1 MPQNASHRKT
11 LRQPKA
17 PTGELG
23 NTFGRAKR
31 PLLTAPSLS
40 LGLLTPLAFV
50 VILVASSLVL
60 PPASVALSSVCPIG
74 VPSSCGPMASMHVLR
89 NQHGTAEPRGFGVS
103 IASREGQYRAP
114 QTSGTGW
121 FIQWTLCLAN
131 DTLFSGNYGCSFND
145 APQGMAWDPLT
156 GDMYVTNDGSNGLY
170 GSYSNVLIVN
180 GTNDSVVASVAVGEG
195 PCAAT
200 FDPLNDQVYVA
211 NCNADDRV
219 SVINGMTG
227 KNLGNISVGYEPDAI
242 AVDTV
247 NGEVYVAN
255 FNGTSTADSNVSVID
270 GATDKTVGS
279 VTVGVSS
286 PNGIVYDAATGD
298 FYVVG
303 FSNVTVINGSTNRVV
318 NYYSLPYSVLNGE
331 ASPIAYDSV
340 NGDLYIGGSSCGCLM
355 VVDAANGALVAS
367 LPMENPIGANGVG
380 PVLVDPSTGNILAD
394 LTGGAPTLGN
404 VSVIDGATNTI
415 LGNVTMPG
423 SELDGLARDGA
434 SGNVYVSTYDTGS
447 LSILSQGTGYPLSF
461 KESGLPAGTG
471 WSVTTNGIS
480 QGSNTSSISTIEP
493 NGTYAYTVGAVS
505 GYTASPSSGSATVNG
520 VSQTVAITFTPST
533 SATYAVTFSESGLPS
548 GTTWSVTLNSQTLSS
563 TTSTITFS
571 EPNGTY
577 SYTVGAVSGYTASP
591 SSGTVTVNGAPPT
604 VAITFTPSTSATYA
618 VTFSESGLPPGTSW
632 SVTLNGQT
640 LSSGTSTI
648 LFSEPNGTYSYTVGA
663 VSGYTVSPSSG
674 SVSVNGAS
682 QTVAIAFTPTSYLVW
697 FTETG
702 LPAGTSWS
710 ATLNAQTLTSTGST
724 ITFSETD
731 GGYAYTVGSVNG
743 YIASPSSG
751 TVAVNGAS
759 QTVYIAFNPSTA
771 ATYPVTFSE
780 AGLPAGTNW
789 SVALGGSMSSS
800 TSSTVTFHVVNGSYA
815 FTVGNVPGYTA
826 SPLSGSL
833 TVNGA
838 PVSQPITFSHLP
850 PDQYSVVFTE
860 FGLPSGTTWL
870 VTLGGQ
876 SLSSVGTTIT
886 YVEPNGTYAFTVGA
900 EKGFTATPASGK
912 LIVSGSSDVTSITF
926 TPVTPINFAVTFT
939 EAGLPSGTAWSVTL
953 NGTTQATNR
962 NSITF
967 VEGNGTY
974 AFTIGPVPGYRANL
988 SSGSVI
994 VSGKSVTQAITFVPT
1009 GSGRYSVTF
1018 LETGLPAGTAWSV
1031 TFNGTT
1037 QSSTATSVVFT
1048 NYLNNTYT
1056 YSVGALTGYTATPA
1070 SGSMT
1075 ISGDSKSVSIT
1086 FTPSTSATYAVTFT
1100 ESGLPSGTSWSVTV
1114 GTTTHISTGSTIAF
1128 TEVNGTYSYTVGAV
1142 AGYTATPSSGS
1153 VTVNGVAK
1161 AVSIAFAKASAGT
1174 TYAVTFSESGLPS
1187 GTNWWVTLDGS
1198 TMSFTT
1204 ATITFQEANGSY
1216 SFTIGTVNGYTGS
1229 PSSGMIKVN
1238 GAPVSQP
1245 ITLTSSTS
1253 PGNGNQTTGFLGLP
1267 GYEGYVLIGTLG
1279 VLVVIAVALAV
1290 VKRQGRNRRPE
1301 VGYPPAQSTLPPPP
1315 ENP

>member
-1 MPQNASHRKT
+1 MAGSRGGRGAGVWLGVVLPVFIVLVLIVPAVPALGSHPVNSSASHGALTVTQAQTVKMGHPSVHPLSSGT
-11 LRQPKA
+11 AQITVYIVPGNCGGVWIPSPSTGTYFTNDTNGTIPSGTYPIQPNSCF
-17 PTGELG
+17 G
-23 NTFGRAKR
+23 NAA
-31 PLLTAPSLS
+31 PLLKVMTRGSI
-40 LGLLTPLAFV
+40 TWY
-50 VILVASSLVL
+50 ASN
-60 PPASVALSSVCPIG
+60 SSI
-74 VPSSCGPMASMHVLR
+74 
-89 NQHGTAEPRGFGVS
+89 S
-103 IASREGQYRAP
+103 IPNG
-114 QTSGTGW
+114 TSGTL
-121 FIQWTLCLAN
+121 TLVYGTAHVTVYIVPGNCGGVWIPSLGVDSGAPYFTN
-131 DTLFSGNYGCSFND
+131 DTTGMVPSGTY
-145 APQGMAWDPLT
+145 
-156 GDMYVTNDGSNGLY
+156 
-170 GSYSNVLIVN
+170 
-180 GTNDSVVASVAVGEG
+180 
-195 PCAAT
+195 
-200 FDPLNDQVYVA
+200 
-211 NCNADDRV
+211 
-219 SVINGMTG
+219 
-227 KNLGNISVGYEPDAI
+227 
-242 AVDTV
+242 
-247 NGEVYVAN
+247 
-255 FNGTSTADSNVSVID
+255 
-270 GATDKTVGS
+270 
-279 VTVGVSS
+279 
-286 PNGIVYDAATGD
+286 
-298 FYVVG
+298 
-303 FSNVTVINGSTNRVV
+303 
-318 NYYSLPYSVLNGE
+318 
-331 ASPIAYDSV
+331 
-340 NGDLYIGGSSCGCLM
+340 
-355 VVDAANGALVAS
+355 
-367 LPMENPIGANGVG
+367 PIGAN
-380 PVLVDPSTGNILAD
+380 PC
-394 LTGGAPTLGN
+394 
-404 VSVIDGATNTI
+404 
-415 LGNVTMPG
+415 
-423 SELDGLARDGA
+423 
-434 SGNVYVSTYDTGS
+434 SGNYFDKAIGS
-447 LSILSQGTGYPLSF
+447 GGITWYPSNDSISVTNASNGVLTLYMSPSPYFLISIQ
-461 KESGLPAGTG
+461 ESGLPTGTS
-471 WSVTTNGIS
+471 WSVTLNS
-480 QGSNTSSISTIEP
+480 QTLSSTTSTITFNEP
-493 NGTYAYTVGAVS
+493 NGTYAYTVGAVV
-505 GYTASPSSGSATVNG
+505 GYTASPSSGTVTVNG
-520 VSQTVAITFTPST
+520 APRTITITFTPST
-533 SATYAVTFSESGLPS
+533 SATYAVTFGESGLPS
-548 GTTWSVTLNSQTLSS
+548 GTFWSVTLNGQTLSS

-860 FGLPSGTTWL
+860 SGLPSGTTWL

>member
-1 MPQNASHRKT
+1 
-11 LRQPKA
+11 
-17 PTGELG
+17 
-23 NTFGRAKR
+23 
-31 PLLTAPSLS
+31 
-40 LGLLTPLAFV
+40 
-50 VILVASSLVL
+50 
-60 PPASVALSSVCPIG
+60 
-74 VPSSCGPMASMHVLR
+74 
-89 NQHGTAEPRGFGVS
+89 
-103 IASREGQYRAP
+103 
-114 QTSGTGW
+114 
-121 FIQWTLCLAN
+121 
-131 DTLFSGNYGCSFND
+131 
-145 APQGMAWDPLT
+145 MAWDPLT

-563 TTSTITFS
+563 TTSTITFN

-577 SYTVGAVSGYTASP
+577 AYTVGAVVGYTASP
-591 SSGTVTVNGAPPT
+591 SSGTVTVNGAPR
-604 VAITFTPSTSATYA
+604 
-618 VTFSESGLPPGTSW
+618 
-632 SVTLNGQT
+632 
-640 LSSGTSTI
+640 
-648 LFSEPNGTYSYTVGA
+648 
-663 VSGYTVSPSSG
+663 
-674 SVSVNGAS
+674 
-682 QTVAIAFTPTSYLVW
+682 
-697 FTETG
+697 
-702 LPAGTSWS
+702 
-710 ATLNAQTLTSTGST
+710 T
-724 ITFSETD
+724 IT
-731 GGYAYTVGSVNG
+731 
-743 YIASPSSG
+743 
-751 TVAVNGAS
+751 
-759 QTVYIAFNPSTA
+759 
-771 ATYPVTFSE
+771 
-780 AGLPAGTNW
+780 
-789 SVALGGSMSSS
+789 
-800 TSSTVTFHVVNGSYA
+800 
-815 FTVGNVPGYTA
+815 
-826 SPLSGSL
+826 
-833 TVNGA
+833 
-838 PVSQPITFSHLP
+838 
-850 PDQYSVVFTE
+850 
-860 FGLPSGTTWL
+860 
-870 VTLGGQ
+870 
-876 SLSSVGTTIT
+876 
-886 YVEPNGTYAFTVGA
+886 
-900 EKGFTATPASGK
+900 
-912 LIVSGSSDVTSITF
+912 
-926 TPVTPINFAVTFT
+926 
-939 EAGLPSGTAWSVTL
+939 
-953 NGTTQATNR
+953 
-962 NSITF
+962 
-967 VEGNGTY
+967 
-974 AFTIGPVPGYRANL
+974 
-988 SSGSVI
+988 
-994 VSGKSVTQAITFVPT
+994 
-1009 GSGRYSVTF
+1009 
-1018 LETGLPAGTAWSV
+1018 
-1031 TFNGTT
+1031 
-1037 QSSTATSVVFT
+1037 
-1048 NYLNNTYT
+1048 
-1056 YSVGALTGYTATPA
+1056 
-1070 SGSMT
+1070 
-1075 ISGDSKSVSIT
+1075 
-1086 FTPSTSATYAVTFT
+1086 
-1100 ESGLPSGTSWSVTV
+1100 
-1114 GTTTHISTGSTIAF
+1114 
-1128 TEVNGTYSYTVGAV
+1128 
-1142 AGYTATPSSGS
+1142 
-1153 VTVNGVAK
+1153 
-1161 AVSIAFAKASAGT
+1161 
-1174 TYAVTFSESGLPS
+1174 
-1187 GTNWWVTLDGS
+1187 
-1198 TMSFTT
+1198 
-1204 ATITFQEANGSY
+1204 
-1216 SFTIGTVNGYTGS
+1216 
-1229 PSSGMIKVN
+1229 
-1238 GAPVSQP
+1238 
-1245 ITLTSSTS
+1245 ITL
-1253 PGNGNQTTGFLGLP
+1253 
-1267 GYEGYVLIGTLG
+1267 
-1279 VLVVIAVALAV
+1279 
-1290 VKRQGRNRRPE
+1290 RRPHQ
-1301 VGYPPAQSTLPPPP
+1301 PPTL
-1315 ENP
+1315 

>member
-1 MPQNASHRKT
+1 MPRKPSHPKA
-11 LRQPKA
+11 LRQPNEPA
-17 PTGELG
+17 GELG

-31 PLLTAPSLS
+31 PLSPTPSLFQ
-40 LGLLTPLAFV
+40 GLLTPLVFV
-50 VILVASSLVL
+50 VILVASLLVL

-74 VPSSCGPMASMHVLR
+74 APSSCGPMASMHVLR
-89 NQHGTAEPRGFGVS
+89 NQYGTAEPRGFGVS

-114 QTSGTGW
+114 QTSGTGL

-131 DTLFSGNYGCSFND
+131 DTLFPGNYGCSFND

-242 AVDTV
+242 AVDTT

-255 FNGTSTADSNVSVID
+255 FNGTSIADSNVSVID

-279 VTVGVSS
+279 VTVGMNY

-303 FSNVTVINGSTNRVV
+303 SSSAVTVIDGSTNQVV
-318 NYYSLPYSVLNGE
+318 ANYSLPYSALNGE

-355 VVDAANGALVAS
+355 VVDAANGALVANI
-367 LPMENPIGANGVG
+367 PMESPIGANGVG

-423 SELDGLARDGA
+423 SELDGIARDGA
-434 SGNVYVSTYDTGS
+434 SGTVYVSTYDTGS

-461 KESGLPAGTG
+461 KESGLPAGMD
-471 WSVTTNGIS
+471 WSVTANGIS
-480 QGSNTSSISTIEP
+480 QESNTPSISVVEP

-505 GYTASPSSGSATVNG
+505 GYTASPSSGSVTVNG
-520 VSQTVAITFTPST
+520 ASQTVAITFKLST
-533 SATYAVTFSESGLPS
+533 STTYAVTFSESGLSS
-548 GTTWSVTLNSQTLSS
+548 GTSWSVTLNGQTMSS

-577 SYTVGAVSGYTASP
+577 AYTVGAVSGYTASP
-591 SSGTVTVNGAPPT
+591 SSGSVTVNG
-604 VAITFTPSTSATYA
+604 
-618 VTFSESGLPPGTSW
+618 GT
-632 SVTLNGQT
+632 Q
-640 LSSGTSTI
+640 
-648 LFSEPNGTYSYTVGA
+648 
-663 VSGYTVSPSSG
+663 
-674 SVSVNGAS
+674 SVSIV
-682 QTVAIAFTPTSYLVW
+682 FTSTSYLVW

-702 LPAGTSWS
+702 LPGGTSWS
-710 ATLNAQTLTSTGST
+710 VTLNAQTLTSTGST

-743 YIASPSSG
+743 YNAFPSSG
-751 TVAVNGAS
+751 TVTVNGAS
-759 QTVYIAFNPSTA
+759 QTVFIAFNPTTA
-771 ATYPVTFSE
+771 TTFPVTFSE

-800 TSSTVTFHVVNGSYA
+800 TSSTVTIHVVNGSYA

-833 TVNGA
+833 TVNDA
-838 PVSQPITFSHLP
+838 PVSQAVTFSPLP

-860 FGLPSGTTWL
+860 SGLPSGATWS

-876 SLSSVGTTIT
+876 SLSSVGTTIA
-886 YVEPNGTYAFTVGA
+886 YVEPNGTYAFTVGE
-900 EKGFTATPASGK
+900 EKGFTATPASGN
-912 LIVSGSSDVTSITF
+912 LIVSGSSNVTSITF
-926 TPVTPINFAVTFT
+926 TPVVPINFAVSFT
-939 EAGLPSGTAWSVTL
+939 ETGLPLGSSWSVTL
-953 NGTTQATNR
+953 NGIMKSGAG
-962 NSITF
+962 SIVFT
-967 VEGNGTY
+967 EPNGTY
-974 AFTIGPVPGYRANL
+974 SFSVGAVSGYTGAP
-988 SSGSVI
+988 SSGTITASGAD
-994 VSGKSVTQAITFVPT
+994 VSKAITFTSLPP
-1009 GSGRYSVTF
+1009 GQYSLIF
-1018 LETGLPAGTAWSV
+1018 S
-1031 TFNGTT
+1031 
-1037 QSSTATSVVFT
+1037 
-1048 NYLNNTYT
+1048 
-1056 YSVGALTGYTATPA
+1056 
-1070 SGSMT
+1070 
-1075 ISGDSKSVSIT
+1075 
-1086 FTPSTSATYAVTFT
+1086 
-1100 ESGLPSGTSWSVTV
+1100 ESGLPSGTNWSVAV
-1114 GTTTHISTGSTIAF
+1114 GNRTHTSTGSTISF
-1128 TEVNGTYSYTVGAV
+1128 IEVNGTHSYTAGAV
-1142 AGYTATPSSGS
+1142 AGYTPTPSSGIVTINSVNKTVPLTFVPSTPATYAVTFSESGLAAGTPWSVTLNSLTMVGTTMNLIFEEPGELYHFTIGPVRGYTATPSSGS
-1153 VTVNGVAK
+1153 VTVNRSSVGVFIIFTSTP
-1161 AVSIAFAKASAGT
+1161 VSG
-1174 TYAVTFSESGLPS
+1174 
-1187 GTNWWVTLDGS
+1187 
-1198 TMSFTT
+1198 
-1204 ATITFQEANGSY
+1204 EANQ
-1216 SFTIGTVNGYTGS
+1216 T
-1229 PSSGMIKVN
+1229 
-1238 GAPVSQP
+1238 
-1245 ITLTSSTS
+1245 
-1253 PGNGNQTTGFLGLP
+1253 PGILGLP
-1267 GYEGYVLIGTLG
+1267 GYEGYVLIGTLV

-1290 VKRQGRNRRPE
+1290 VKRQGRNRRPG
-1301 VGYPPAQSTLPPPP
+1301 VGYPPA
-1315 ENP
+1315 